1 MFVSSRAPGLRLEQ
15 KQSLLSSHSLKTANV
30 SMKLENSIAIA
41 NVNSTGKKGMK
52 EFKGREEYD

>member
-1 MFVSSRAPGLRLEQ
+1 
-15 KQSLLSSHSLKTANV
+15 
-30 SMKLENSIAIA
+30 MKLENSIAIA